1 MHIVYTACEYSRYSL
16 LPAARDVGETSLAA
30 KSNEK
35 RLYSQASLYI
45 ISDVTFRWR
54 EASDELKYVCARRLV
69 KLIRRAY

>member
-1 MHIVYTACEYSRYSL
+1 ML
-16 LPAARDVGETSLAA
+16 LAARDVGETSLKARS
-30 KSNEK
+30 KEK

-45 ISDVTFRWR
+45 ISDVTFGWR